1 MYGKNFEHIQSGMQ
15 LGFCLKG
22 MGETA
27 VADWGGGGV
36 SKVSTEPPFG
46 LRLALRSTD
55 DRLDQEYISSKSVQL
70 A

>member
-1 MYGKNFEHIQSGMQ
+1 MKQQWQI
-15 LGFCLKG
+15 
-22 MGETA
+22 
-27 VADWGGGGV
+27 GGGV